1 MAQKS
6 LGLMILWWAEVVIG
20 ARALL
25 FFIPVLINK
34 CLARSFSPAVMED
47 RFIAV
52 AALTALLYFVVGIV
66 SLGGNKLWR
75 LFHYLAA
82 ALTVLGTVGL
92 YSPLAQTHTPPA
104 WGYFVPVLAAVVMT
118 LSVCSRKG

>member
-6 LGLMILWWAEVVIG
+6 LGLMILWWAEIVVG

-34 CLARSFSPAVMED
+34 CLARSFSPAVLED
-47 RFIAV
+47 RFIAW

-82 ALTVLGTVGL
+82 ALTLLGTVGL
-92 YSPLAQTHTPPA
+92 YSLMAQTQGPPA
-104 WGYFVPVLAAVVMT
+104 WGYFVPAIAAVVMT

>member
-6 LGLMILWWAEVVIG
+6 LGLRILWWAEVVIA

-34 CLARSFSPAVMED
+34 YLAKSFSSAVIED

-52 AALTALLYFVVGIV
+52 AAMTALLYLIIGIA
-66 SLGGNKLWR
+66 SLGENKLWR
-75 LFHYLAA
+75 FFHYLAA
-82 ALTVLGTVGL
+82 ALAVLGAVGL
-92 YSPLAQTHTPPA
+92 YSLMAQTQGPPA
-104 WGYFVPVLAAVVMT
+104 WGYFVPAIAAVIMT